1 MDNNSIKKN
10 IRHIRKSRKITQEEM
25 AHKLGISLTAYRDL
39 EKGNTAVMNGNV
51 MKMADLLETS
61 AEELILGY
69 MPSQSE
75 GFALEDIRQEYG
87 VRITS
92 LEKRILK
99 NSCPLRKKTSEAR
112 TKSYQCSKKG
122 LVRTISLCIFAECA
136 KNHNY

>member
-10 IRHIRKSRKITQEEM
+10 IRQVRKSRKITQEEM

-39 EKGNTAVMNGNV
+39 EKGNTSVMNGNV

-69 MPSQSE
+69 RPAQTE

-92 LEKRILK
+92 LEKRIMDLEKLLSSQEENIRSKNEIISMLK
-99 NSCPLRKKTSEAR
+99 KRLGEDN
-112 TKSYQCSKKG
+112 
-122 LVRTISLCIFAECA
+122 
-136 KNHNY
+136 

>member
-10 IRHIRKSRKITQEEM
+10 IRQVRKSRKITQEEM

-39 EKGNTAVMNGNV
+39 EKGNTSVMNGNV

-69 MPSQSE
+69 RPAQTE

-87 VRITS
+87 LRITS
-92 LEKRILK
+92 LERRIVDLEKLLSSQEENIRSKNEIISMLKKRLGED
-99 NSCPLRKKTSEAR
+99 N
-112 TKSYQCSKKG
+112 
-122 LVRTISLCIFAECA
+122 
-136 KNHNY
+136 

>member
-10 IRHIRKSRKITQEEM
+10 IRQVRKSRKITQEEM

-39 EKGNTAVMNGNV
+39 EKGNTSVMNGNV

-69 MPSQSE
+69 RPAQTE

-87 VRITS
+87 MRITS
-92 LEKRILK
+92 LERRIVDLEKLLSSQEENIRSKNEIISMLK
-99 NSCPLRKKTSEAR
+99 NRLGED
-112 TKSYQCSKKG
+112 
-122 LVRTISLCIFAECA
+122 
-136 KNHNY
+136 N

>member
-75 GFALEDIRQEYG
+75 GFALEDIGQEYG

-92 LEKRILK
+92 LEKRIMDLEKLLSSQEENIRSKNEIISMLK
-99 NSCPLRKKTSEAR
+99 KRLGEDN
-112 TKSYQCSKKG
+112 
-122 LVRTISLCIFAECA
+122 
-136 KNHNY
+136 

>member
-1 MDNNSIKKN
+1 
-10 IRHIRKSRKITQEEM
+10 
-25 AHKLGISLTAYRDL
+25 
-39 EKGNTAVMNGNV
+39 MNGNV

-92 LEKRILK
+92 LEKRIMDLEKLLSSQEENIRSKNEIISMLK
-99 NSCPLRKKTSEAR
+99 KRLGEDN
-112 TKSYQCSKKG
+112 
-122 LVRTISLCIFAECA
+122 
-136 KNHNY
+136 